1 MKPLAELINLY
12 IIRNENGFV
21 KHFQEKNPKNNKKM
35 CFSLGFK
42 KESEEEFFEPSQTLQ
57 ASQSAG
63 ILMDSTRAVFSRFG
77 NDKNASGCLF
87 TGIDPKFS

>member
-42 KESEEEFFEPSQTLQ
+42 KESEEEFFEPSQTPQ
-57 ASQSAG
+57 ANRFAG
-63 ILMDSTRAVFSRFG
+63 ILRDSIRAIFPV
-77 NDKNASGCLF
+77 NE
-87 TGIDPKFS
+87 

>member
-42 KESEEEFFEPSQTLQ
+42 KESEARIFCAFPDSPGQPVRGHIKGFE
-57 ASQSAG
+57 
-63 ILMDSTRAVFSRFG
+63 RAIFPV
-77 NDKNASGCLF
+77 NE
-87 TGIDPKFS
+87 

>member
-1 MKPLAELINLY
+1 MGLGGWSVSRMKSLAELINLY

-42 KESEEEFFEPSQTLQ
+42 KESEEEFFEPSQTPQ
-57 ASQSAG
+57 ASRFADK
-63 ILMDSTRAVFSRFG
+63 LRDSIRAIFPVYE
-77 NDKNASGCLF
+77 
-87 TGIDPKFS
+87 